1 MTDVVYVDGWKIWRD
16 DQMRTYACRCVNPQK
31 RNQELEKRAQLPR
44 VDAQICSLAQRYA
57 QKFDRK
63 RCWLMFQGEPRSGK
77 TAQAVLIARAVIN
90 LGFKA
95 RYIHLPSFVRDL
107 VALRSKPELRK
118 EHLDALRVSL
128 VVVDDLLRNLPTVNA
143 FEYPAVKDAIND
155 VFFTLAN
162 NRIPA
167 VITTSASWSQIGMF
181 DQSLA
186 SQIYDHS
193 KGYVARFNNDWELER
208 L

>member
-1 MTDVVYVDGWKIWRD
+1 MQVTDIVYADGWKIWRD
-16 DQMRTYACRCVNPQK
+16 DQMRTYACRCVNPQE
-31 RNQELEKRAQLPR
+31 RNQELERRAQLPR
-44 VDAQICSLAQRYA
+44 VDGQICSLAQRYA
-57 QKFDRK
+57 EKFDRK
-63 RCWLMFQGEPRSGK
+63 NCWLMFQGAQGK

-90 LGFKA
+90 RGFKV

-107 VALRSKPELRK
+107 VALRTKPGLRK
-118 EHLDALRVSL
+118 EYLDALRVSL
-128 VVVDDLLRNLPTVNA
+128 VVVDDLLRNLPAVKA
-143 FEYPAVKDAIND
+143 FEYPATKDAIND

-167 VITTSASWSQIGMF
+167 VITTSASWSQIGAF

-186 SQIYDHS
+186 SQIYDHT
-193 KGYVARFNNDWELER
+193 KGYVARFSNDWELER